1 MERWRLLDTGRS
13 AGSYNMA
20 VDEGLIRSVVEKD
33 GRPILRLFGW
43 DPPTVSFGYS
53 QDPTREV
60 DLEKCRRAGVELVR
74 RPTGGRAVL
83 HWEELTYSLI
93 CRQDHPRLGGGI
105 EETYR
110 VIGECLVESLRR
122 FGAPVVLERASERP
136 TRPRGAGATAPC
148 FSSISR
154 WEVKCRGR
162 KLIGSA
168 QRRVDGAILQHGS
181 LMLGEAHCRILDLLP
196 SMPDR
201 LRDAWRRQLEEHS
214 ICLGE
219 CVEREIEV
227 AELASCL
234 ADGFGRCLG
243 VEMCSDLLTS
253 PEERRARELIQKKY
267 GDPFRRRAGDTEN
280 GVVDAVSEAD
290 LLCME
295 S

>member
-13 AGSYNMA
+13 AGPYNMA
-20 VDEGLIRSVVEKD
+20 VDEGLTQSVVEKD

-43 DPPTVSFGYS
+43 NPPTVSFGYG
-53 QDPTREV
+53 QDPAREV

-122 FGAPVVLERASERP
+122 FGAPVVLEPASQRP

-201 LRDAWRRQLEEHS
+201 LRSAWQRQLEEHS

-227 AELASCL
+227 AELVSCL
-234 ADGFGRCLG
+234 ADGFSRCLG
-243 VEMCSDLLTS
+243 VGMCSDVLT
-253 PEERRARELIQKKY
+253 PREELRARELVAKKY
-267 GDPFRRRAGDTEN
+267 GDPFRRTPDDTGN
-280 GVVDAVSEAD
+280 GVIGAVPETD
-290 LLCME
+290 LLCVE
-295 S
+295 P